1 VGLSIARQLIE
12 LHGGQISAKSVVG
25 RGSLFWVHP
34 AGEERLAS
42 ARPRSFDSPLQHGGK
57 AHAWT

>member
-25 RGSLFWVHP
+25 RGSLFWFTLPVKN
-34 AGEERLAS
+34 A
-42 ARPRSFDSPLQHGGK
+42 
-57 AHAWT
+57 